1 MELVT
6 KEDNSKGFYKEVLY
20 SNGTKEIN
28 SKIKWM
34 KCEDEQYVI
43 STKLR
48 GTDMRSEMIY
58 FLKLLLLV

>member
-6 KEDNSKGFYKEVLY
+6 KEDNSKDFYKEVLY

-28 SKIKWM
+28 STIKWM
-34 KCEDEQYVI
+34 KCEDERYVI

-48 GTDMRSEMIY
+48 GTDMRSETIY
-58 FLKLLLLV
+58 F